1 MKNTSLVL
9 SVIALAVALIFGIL
23 SMTSRDGKKVQ
34 APAAGENAAAGAVAG
49 SIVYYNLDRVLNE
62 YDKANDLRSIVE
74 TKVNGINDEVN
85 RRGNRL
91 QKDVND
97 FQDKINKG
105 LLLRS
110 DAEARGQQLS
120 QRQQEFQNYAN
131 QKQQEIMEEQ
141 QVLTHQIAD
150 AIKQYIDKFIAE
162 KRYAMIIAVQ
172 GDILPMPIN
181 AADSTLDVTD
191 ELLKGLNDEYILTK
205 GNTAK

>member
-23 SMTSRDGKKVQ
+23 SLTPRDGKKVQ
-34 APAAGENAAAGAVAG
+34 APAAGENSAAGATAG
-49 SIVYYNLDRVLNE
+49 SIVYYNLDRVLSE

-110 DAEARGQQLS
+110 DAEARGQQLT

-141 QVLTHQIAD
+141 QVLTNQIAD

-162 KRYAMIIAVQ
+162 KRYAMVIAVQ

-181 AADSTLDVTD
+181 AADSTYDVTD

-205 GNTAK
+205 GNATK

>member
-1 MKNTSLVL
+1 M
-9 SVIALAVALIFGIL
+9 
-23 SMTSRDGKKVQ
+23 
-34 APAAGENAAAGAVAG
+34 
-49 SIVYYNLDRVLNE
+49 
-62 YDKANDLRSIVE
+62 
-74 TKVNGINDEVN
+74 NGINDEVN

-110 DAEARGQQLS
+110 DAEARGQQLT

-141 QVLTHQIAD
+141 QVLTNQIAD

-162 KRYAMIIAVQ
+162 KRYAMVIAVQ

-181 AADSTLDVTD
+181 AADSTYDVTD

-205 GNTAK
+205 GNATK